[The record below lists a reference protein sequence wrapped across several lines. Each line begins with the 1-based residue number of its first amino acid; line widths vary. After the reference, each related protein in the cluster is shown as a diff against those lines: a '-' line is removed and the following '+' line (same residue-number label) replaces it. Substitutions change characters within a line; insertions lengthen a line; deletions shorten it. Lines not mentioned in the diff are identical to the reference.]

1 MQYNAHTHAQA
12 QRRREVRKSKVTRN
26 KTPTWTK
33 AIWKCH
39 PNTASHSLH
48 LPFFIFL
55 SSRQLGRPS
64 LLCHYQKFFN
74 TLFFQTG
81 AYIKRTRGGDQIL
94 QDSRRICRTRWMNLS
109 SSFQAASNST
119 KTKSRSKKKKR
130 KKKEEREARRKE
142 SSHLPLLSTNKVV
155 PTKRPRRS
163 AEWTRRSLQ
172 QPKGSL
178 KNQASRGP
186 PRIKKHLIMPLLK
199 RESKNGW
206 RLFTASLVLAIC
218 VIVVGALDLFKP
230 FEFPNHSQKDE
241 SETSNQK
248 PIFWLLA
255 IQTWSFWNNVGK
267 I

>member
-64 LLCHYQKFFN
+64 LLCHHQKFFN

-81 AYIKRTRGGDQIL
+81 TYIKRTRGGDQIL

-119 KTKSRSKKKKR
+119 KTKIEKQKKKKKR
-130 KKKEEREARRKE
+130 KRKARKRKKEELGEK
-142 SSHLPLLSTNKVV
+142 SQVTSLCFQ
-155 PTKRPRRS
+155 PTKWSRRRDPEEVPNEPEGAYSNPR
-163 AEWTRRSLQ
+163 
-172 QPKGSL
+172 
-178 KNQASRGP
+178 
-186 PRIKKHLIMPLLK
+186 
-199 RESKNGW
+199 
-206 RLFTASLVLAIC
+206 
-218 VIVVGALDLFKP
+218 GA
-230 FEFPNHSQKDE
+230 
-241 SETSNQK
+241 
-248 PIFWLLA
+248 
-255 IQTWSFWNNVGK
+255 
-267 I
+267 